1 LNQFPIESTIEIH
14 IFLTLYFQKEVDKND
29 LKLTHPSKM
38 LGFVCLGG
46 TGGGFFDFA
55 ALIAFRA

>member
-1 LNQFPIESTIEIH
+1 
-14 IFLTLYFQKEVDKND
+14 
-29 LKLTHPSKM
+29 M